1 MGKNQSASNITN
13 IIKQDA
19 SGNIAFMSGSTM
31 LMSLST
37 TGQMSGSAPV
47 LAASTASFVAT
58 AQTASFVA
66 TAQTAS
72 FVANAQTS
80 SFVATAQTA
89 SFVANAQSASNA
101 VSAQTASY
109 ANTFTVGST
118 LTAQTLVVQTIT
130 SSVNFVTGSTR
141 FGSISANTHQF
152 TGSMSVSGS
161 INVTNGIT
169 VPSNGI
175 ISIANGSTLAG
186 NDVVAIGTYP
196 VATGASSIAIGYNP
210 RTQHPTTSA
219 TASSAIAI
227 GYNPYAGGNQS
238 ISIGFNT
245 KTFFNDSLNI
255 KDAIFA
261 TGSNVWVTGS
271 MGIGTSNPNHRLDV
285 NGDINIPGTN
295 KIVFNNEPNSW
306 FLQARTTTSTANLGS
321 GLKNLFYNGGGSNE
335 GIAFSGVGTGA
346 ASMEIRN
353 DGRVWVKE
361 NLNVGGTITE
371 SSSIRYKTN
380 IETVKYGLDKVLQ
393 LRGVT
398 YDKKDTGIRE
408 LGLIAEEVN
417 EILPD
422 VVIKNEEGEPDSVSY
437 GRLTAVLIEAVK
449 DLQAQINELKVK

>member
-37 TGQMSGSAPV
+37 TGQMSGSSPV

-58 AQTASFVA
+58 AQTASFV
-66 TAQTAS
+66 
-72 FVANAQTS
+72 VIAQTS
-80 SFVATAQTA
+80 SFVANAQTA

-196 VATGASSIAIGYNP
+196 VATGANSIAIGYNP

-321 GLKNLFYNGGGSNE
+321 GLKNLFYNGGGTSE